1 MSKREL
7 KEEIKKLKKENR
19 ELFEKSNDDADMKM
33 RYLHT
38 AAEYKEEKERLEL
51 ECAQLKGAIAESE
64 HLRRALEDAR
74 KSVDWYRSEYFNAI
88 CQREEFK
95 DKLKRSKLKWI
106 SVEQDKPGVN
116 SDIIGYID
124 GLVVVFYGSMLP
136 KGYMESVVERITH
149 WMPLSA
155 LPTVDGKFVREFKKI
170 NLSELGVTPQDFEPV
185 KFIPSDPLN
194 EVSGDAN
201 DRDETRA
208 ECES

>member
-7 KEEIKKLKKENR
+7 KEEIKKLKKENDKMLKDLSY
-19 ELFEKSNDDADMKM
+19 ESDMKM
-33 RYLHT
+33 RYVHT

-51 ECAQLKGAIAESE
+51 ECAQLKVAIAESV

-74 KSVDWYRSEYFNAI
+74 KSVDWYRSEYFNSI
-88 CQREEFK
+88 YQREELK
-95 DKLKRSKLKWI
+95 DKLKRSELKWI
-106 SVEQDKPGVN
+106 SVEQDKPEVN
-116 SDIIGYID
+116 SDFIGYID
-124 GLVVVFYGSMLP
+124 GLVVVFCGSILP
-136 KGYMESVVERITH
+136 KDYMESAVKRITH

-194 EVSGDAN
+194 EVSG
-201 DRDETRA
+201 E
-208 ECES
+208 